1 MDSINTRSSVANMAT
16 TIANF
21 IKPPETYDMDS
32 DVEDFILETERFFE
46 MTNIVDE
53 YRSKF
58 VKAFLSINSTKKYE
72 LTNETLHYTERLRNA
87 FAKNRSLIDDLNEAL
102 NYRQGN
108 EAAEEF
114 CSKIEK
120 LAKNILKH
128 KLDEEELK
136 KFLLFNSLEDKE
148 VKKDLKMQDLKSF
161 DEMKERL
168 KKHDQVSKEINVF
181 HADVASMN
189 KTQRYAD
196 AVKKSLPRYSYDNRS
211 IREREANP
219 RFKDEYTREPQHNPR
234 FKGDLTREHR
244 YAISNGWKPMNR
256 SKPYNTR
263 EFHSRDHVR
272 TNQILRCWACHEE
285 GHRGSECPNI
295 QCAHCK
301 RSGHFKHQCHEL
313 FPGRRRKFHKSVAAF
328 GDEDPEADFEY
339 PNGNAPPHEEV
350 IGAIN

>member
-1 MDSINTRSSVANMAT
+1 MKSEIKDKENEILTIKSETRYVKINELKLQNELYLQEIRSLKQFNTNFQYSTLNNSNDVAPHPSGRKSSKSLPLHEKYKALMKKNKEISMENKLLKEKYKLKQNELSKEEVKSSGKNEEFVDEINRLKASHTKLIDEKTEMQSKLEAT
-16 TIANF
+16 MLENKNLQKENEAKSKECEGLRKKFEKITKIRLR
-21 IKPPETYDMDS
+21 KKQR
-32 DVEDFILETERFFE
+32 ETERFFE

-87 FAKNRSLIDDLNEAL
+87 FSKNRSLIDDLNEAL

-168 KKHDQVSKEINVF
+168 KRHDQVSKEINVF

-189 KTQRYAD
+189 
-196 AVKKSLPRYSYDNRS
+196 
-211 IREREANP
+211 
-219 RFKDEYTREPQHNPR
+219 
-234 FKGDLTREHR
+234 
-244 YAISNGWKPMNR
+244 
-256 SKPYNTR
+256 
-263 EFHSRDHVR
+263 
-272 TNQILRCWACHEE
+272 
-285 GHRGSECPNI
+285 
-295 QCAHCK
+295 
-301 RSGHFKHQCHEL
+301 
-313 FPGRRRKFHKSVAAF
+313 
-328 GDEDPEADFEY
+328 
-339 PNGNAPPHEEV
+339 
-350 IGAIN
+350 